1 MQIAATPA
9 QARTILAAMGAV
21 AAAGSA
27 LTDADRASIVAA
39 ARYIFKLTLSPDLAG
54 LTPPKPDELK
64 ALATKPDLATEAVR
78 FATVMAFV
86 DGTLDNAKLA
96 AVLAL
101 AASLGVEADFV
112 HDIAEIT
119 RGHVH
124 EATAHMIRANLESIT
139 GKPWTTDNDA
149 MAFFLPYKGA
159 NADPALAARFRALA
173 DLPKETFGHTFA
185 VFYLS
190 QKYAFPG
197 EEAALNIKF
206 AAPHDS
212 SHLLAG
218 YDTTPRGELLV
229 STFTAAMHRKEAMS
243 GHVLPVLFSWHLGIA
258 LNEVAG
264 AAKGAL
270 DPQEFWHA
278 WARGER
284 MKVDLFAPEWDFWA
298 ATREPIETVR
308 THIGLTA

>member
-1 MQIAATPA
+1 MHIDATPA
-9 QARTILAAMGAV
+9 QARTILAAMRAV
-21 AAAGSA
+21 AEAGSA
-27 LTDADRASIVAA
+27 FTDADRASIVAA
-39 ARYIFKLTLSPDLAG
+39 ARYIFKLTLPPDLAG
-54 LTPPKPDELK
+54 LPPPTPDDLK
-64 ALATKPDLATEAVR
+64 ALAAKRDLATEAVR

-86 DGTLDNAKLA
+86 DGTLDNAKLT
-96 AVLAL
+96 AVLKL
-101 AASLGVEADFV
+101 AASLGVDADFV
-112 HDIAEIT
+112 HDVAEIT
-119 RGHVH
+119 QGHVH

-149 MAFFLPYKGA
+149 MAFFLPYKGV

-173 DLPKETFGHTFA
+173 DLPEGTFGHAFA

-243 GHVLPVLFSWHLGIA
+243 GHILPVLFSWHLGIA

-270 DPQEFWHA
+270 DPEEFWHA

-284 MKVDLFAPEWDFWA
+284 MKVDLFGPEWDFWA
-298 ATREPIETVR
+298 ATREPIDAVR
-308 THIGLTA
+308 AQIGLTA

>member
-9 QARTILAAMGAV
+9 EARTILAAMRAV

-119 RGHVH
+119 QGHVH

-139 GKPWTTDNDA
+139 GKPWSTDDDA
-149 MAFFLPYKGA
+149 MAFFLPYKGRQRRSRA
-159 NADPALAARFRALA
+159 GGALPRAYRFAKGNFRACLR
-173 DLPKETFGHTFA
+173 G
-185 VFYLS
+185 VLS
-190 QKYAFPG
+190 
-197 EEAALNIKF
+197 
-206 AAPHDS
+206 
-212 SHLLAG
+212 
-218 YDTTPRGELLV
+218 
-229 STFTAAMHRKEAMS
+229 
-243 GHVLPVLFSWHLGIA
+243 
-258 LNEVAG
+258 
-264 AAKGAL
+264 
-270 DPQEFWHA
+270 
-278 WARGER
+278 
-284 MKVDLFAPEWDFWA
+284 
-298 ATREPIETVR
+298 
-308 THIGLTA
+308 